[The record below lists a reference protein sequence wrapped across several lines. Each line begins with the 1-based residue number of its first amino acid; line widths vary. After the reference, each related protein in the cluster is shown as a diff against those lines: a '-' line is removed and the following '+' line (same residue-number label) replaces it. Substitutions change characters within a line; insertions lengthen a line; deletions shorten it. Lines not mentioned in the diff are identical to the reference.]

1 MSIRYDEISLE
12 YWKNNRKK
20 VGSSKSYSC
29 YHNGYVYGDEMKCTG
44 IEFVYLDSKGE
55 IIYKG
60 SNDGIKDAYFKLVQ
74 KACSVSDS
82 TTKRFLNNAAEKF
95 RIYTKEQVDSFSVKK
110 MNSTRIKDESCKITV
125 DGINYYVANNLKV
138 CEYFNSAAMN
148 IDSDELDKWFIRIFF
163 EDDNIKQM
171 VDFDENEAAVFEKT
185 EYVLTI
191 NPNPTNN
198 TIDDSKKKA
207 TARVRVDFN
216 KLNVA
221 KKKTGDLGESIV
233 LNYEIQRLK
242 NVGRND
248 LASKVEHTS
257 LLKGDGFGYDIM
269 SFTEDG
275 QELYIE
281 VKTTKQNRATDFYMS
296 RKEKEVANKMHADGN
311 HYRIYR
317 VYNLNYRNGTGE
329 LAIYSPP
336 FDDSVYDM
344 QPENWRIRVK

>member
-55 IIYKG
+55 TVYKG
-60 SNDGIKDAYFKLVQ
+60 SNDSLKDAYFKLVE
-74 KACSVSDS
+74 KACTISAS
-82 TTKRFLNNAAEKF
+82 TTNNFLSNSAEKF
-95 RIYTKEQVDSFSVKK
+95 RIYTREQVDSFSVQQK
-110 MNSTRIKDESCKITV
+110 NSTRIKDESSKITV
-125 DGINYYVANNLKV
+125 GGIEYYVANNLKV
-138 CEYFNSAAMN
+138 CEYFNSASMN
-148 IDSDELDKWFIRIFF
+148 IDSVELEKWFIRIYFD
-163 EDDNIKQM
+163 DDNIKLM
-171 VDFDENEAAVFEKT
+171 VDSDENEAVVSERT
-185 EYVLTI
+185 EFVLTV
-191 NPNPTNN
+191 NPNPTNSMAY
-198 TIDDSKKKA
+198 DYKKKA
-207 TARVRVDFN
+207 TATVKVDFN
-216 KLNVA
+216 KLNAA

-242 NVGRND
+242 AAGKHD
-248 LASKVEHTS
+248 LAAKVEHTS
-257 LLKGDGFGYDIM
+257 LVRGDGFGYDII
-269 SFTEDG
+269 SYTDDG
-275 QELYIE
+275 KELFIE

-296 RKEKEVANKMHADGN
+296 RKEKEVANKMHSEGKQ
-311 HYRIYR
+311 YR
-317 VYNLNYRNGTGE
+317 VYRVYKLNDHNGTGE